1 MLATVLLFA
10 FSLNAQTSVIPVSNI
25 RAAVNIF
32 AERDYYAEKCD
43 TLYVLLENKN
53 DIISLFSS
61 SLITKDSLLTIA
73 EIRRISAENQTKTAI
88 ESSNSLE
95 QEKQKLIKKL
105 NRIGIINKS
114 LIIVIGVLIIAII

>member
-1 MLATVLLFA
+1 M
-10 FSLNAQTSVIPVSNI
+10 IPVSNI
-25 RAAVNIF
+25 REAVNIF

-43 TLYVLLENKN
+43 TLYLLLENKN

-73 EIRRISAENQTKTAI
+73 EIRRLAAENQAKTAI
-88 ESSNSLE
+88 ESSNSLD

-105 NRIGIINKS
+105 NRTGIINKG